1 MNNSVIL
8 EIRAGAGGDEAGLFA
23 GSLQR
28 MYKRYAETQ
37 GWKVKELSKS
47 EGDLGNIKETDFE
60 ITNAKSPTPNLYE
73 LFKSESG
80 VHRVQRVPKT
90 EKAGRIHTSTATVE
104 TMHVAICAACHPV
117 FTGQEKLVDTE
128 GLVQKFQKRE
138 KASKDLQKTKGEK
151 KVEKETKE
159 KETTARPRTLK
170 DMLAYAKKQQGL

>member
-1 MNNSVIL
+1 M
-8 EIRAGAGGDEAGLFA
+8 
-23 GSLQR
+23 
-28 MYKRYAETQ
+28 K
-37 GWKVKELSKS
+37 K
-47 EGDLGNIKETDFE
+47 NIHPNWFE
-60 ITNAKSPTPNLYE
+60 NAKVACSCGNT
-73 LFKSESG
+73 FTTG
-80 VHRVQRVPKT
+80 
-90 EKAGRIHTSTATVE
+90 ATVE